1 MKFQVKTGGTM
12 KLIQIMIIILIP
24 IHAYG
29 LEIMSDQN
37 LDTVSGQSGID
48 IFFEGTTKV
57 QVEIGDFIFGD
68 LDGDGSN
75 SAGYFALEGTADP
88 GRQNN
93 DKTILYLKLKDT
105 LFKIDVG
112 ASGANGI
119 RDTDSEND
127 IIDNTLFVKPNQP
140 FIKIGLPE
148 LREPSEAEPE
158 REPNIVIQFDLPDI
172 SEIKFHDASKSLSY
186 SLGNVLMTPLTLKIN
201 KIYND
206 LYISSH

>member
-1 MKFQVKTGGTM
+1 MIFQVKTGGIM
-12 KLIQIMIIILIP
+12 KVLQIIIYLLIP
-24 IHAYG
+24 FYAYG

-37 LDTVSGQSGID
+37 LDSVSGQSGVD

-75 SAGYFALEGTADP
+75 GAGYFSLAGSADP
-88 GRQNN
+88 ARENN

-105 LFKIDVG
+105 LFQLDVG
-112 ASGANGI
+112 SSGANGI
-119 RDTDSEND
+119 TDQDSSND
-127 IIDNTLFVKPNQP
+127 IIDGTLLVNPNQP
-140 FIKIGLPE
+140 FVKIGLPD
-148 LREPSEAEPE
+148 LRENVED
-158 REPNIVIQFDLPDI
+158 PNIIIQFDLPDI
-172 SEIKFHDASKSLSY
+172 SEIKFHDSSKSLSY
-186 SLGNVLMTPLTLKIN
+186 SLGNVIMTPLTLKIN